1 MFSQVSDTRRSYFK
15 RSYSFTNVGD
25 GSEVGR
31 IRRRDI
37 HMNAFEKAREE
48 VQKEQ
53 SKVEMMQI
61 ESRHS
66 YQLKSSV

>member
-1 MFSQVSDTRRSYFK
+1 
-15 RSYSFTNVGD
+15 
-25 GSEVGR
+25 
-31 IRRRDI
+31 
-37 HMNAFEKAREE
+37 MNAFAKAREE

-66 YQLKSSV
+66 YQLKSSVWLCDQMSWHLGLGFLEVDSQVRMEVEVV